1 MVDGLTIG
9 DANQLRRF
17 RIVRDVKKDRLF
29 GTKLFLESSD
39 AKKESMEESGF
50 IESKKREMMN
60 KGEIQDDVSKNRL
73 DKLFSSVKAYH

>member
-1 MVDGLTIG
+1 MA

-29 GTKLFLESSD
+29 GAKLFLESPDS
-39 AKKESMEESGF
+39 KKEHLEESGF

-60 KGEIQDDVSKNRL
+60 KGEI
-73 DKLFSSVKAYH
+73 

>member
-1 MVDGLTIG
+1 MDGLKLS

-29 GTKLFLESSD
+29 GAKLFLETSD
-39 AKKESMEESGF
+39 AKKENMEEGGF

-60 KGEIQDDVSKNRL
+60 KGEIQDDAAKNRL
-73 DKLFSSVKAYH
+73 DRLFSSVKSYH